1 MGYDVKILPTAEL
14 EVEGIIE
21 YLSGFG
27 LQPARRFAEEYRHQ
41 LELLASGVIDY
52 GPCKLPEVAALG
64 YHSCRVN
71 SYIMLYYLED
81 NAIVVAHMFHQRQ
94 DYARLA

>member
-1 MGYDVKILPTAEL
+1 MAYDVRILPSAEAEL
-14 EVEGIIE
+14 DDIVD

-27 LQPARRFAEEYRHQ
+27 VQPTHHFLRAYRHQ
-41 LELLASGVIDY
+41 LELLSSGVVDY

-71 SYIMLYYLED
+71 SYIMLYYYEGD
-81 NAIVVAHMFHQRQ
+81 SIVIAHLFHRRQ
-94 DYARLA
+94 DYARLV